1 MKQTIHISGK
11 VIFPLKEGM
20 RAIISYSGRLIQTL
34 PVLTIHEISENTA
47 CFETENTIYK
57 VSLIS
62 KAVVSQIPKTYAK
75 CA

>member
-11 VIFPLKEGM
+11 VIFPLKEGT
-20 RAIISYSGRLIQTL
+20 RAIIAYSGKLIQTK
-34 PVLTIHEISENTA
+34 PVQKIYEISENTA
-47 CFETENTIYK
+47 CFETENTIYR

-62 KAVVSQIPKTYAK
+62 KAVVLQIPKTYAK

>member
-11 VIFPLKEGM
+11 VIFPLKEGTG
-20 RAIISYSGRLIQTL
+20 AIIAYSGRLIQTL

-47 CFETENTIYK
+47 CFETENTIYE
-57 VSLIS
+57 VSYVP
-62 KAVVSQIPKTYAK
+62 KAVVLQIPKTYAK